1 MEISA
6 GEAVASAVQAK
17 SNVANAKVGEVL
29 SPVSLSDAEKTAGNA
44 VVDLLAATRLPGS
57 PGQLLDIR
65 V

>member
-17 SNVANAKVGEVL
+17 SNVANAKVAVAL
-29 SPVSLSDAEKTAGNA
+29 AAKQIDAEKTAGNA